1 MKTNIF
7 VHDNPLVDVL
17 IQTLA
22 RSPETFKPEIMAID
36 EMYSYVFNQLEDKNS
51 HRALTYYYTMGRAIL
66 DTVKQ
71 LVDWH
76 FGGFEA
82 VESFLDFACGYGR
95 FTRFLIQEI
104 PPEKI
109 WVSDIYKKAVKFQSE
124 YFGVQGIYSTSLPE
138 DYQVDR
144 SFDVIMASSF
154 FSHMP
159 ATTFEG
165 WMQKIYDLKS
175 RRGLLLFSVLDMELL
190 DPHIRRS
197 ETGLVFSPDSESKSL
212 DKQEYGTTWVTE
224 EYVRRI
230 LDQISDGNA
239 EITRIPKGLNRYQDL
254 YAVSDRSVASP
265 NPLAFYHHPEGKI
278 DYCYIQ
284 PNGEVRLSGWAI
296 DFNPGVTLEIQ
307 LWSDSR
313 LIGVYPCSEE
323 RPDIVA
329 HYQQPDFLLSGWS
342 CVLSS
347 DQISPQDILI
357 IKIVSSKG
365 LQAIIE
371 GDRLVAIS
379 SRRNWDIQ
387 LSTTRQ
393 QLTQTQAQLT
403 ATVDQYQS
411 QITQYQSQIDQYQSQ
426 IAQYQSQIDQYKQ
439 QIAQYQSQID
449 QYQARKFETEAEIS
463 RYQTEYLAQKSEWEH
478 LQPQMQIMSHQLDTL
493 ENRIQAMESS
503 KFWKL
508 RTKWFKLK
516 RVLGLPVNE

>member
-17 IQTLA
+17 IQMLA

-36 EMYSYVFNQLEDKNS
+36 EMYSYVFNQLPDKNS

-71 LVDWH
+71 LVAWH

-82 VESFLDFACGYGR
+82 VDSFLDFACGYGR

-124 YFGVQGIYSTSLPE
+124 YLGVQGIYSTSLPE

-144 SFDVIMASSF
+144 YFDVIMATSF

-165 WMQKIYDLKS
+165 WMQKLYDLKS
-175 RRGLLLFSVLDMELL
+175 KRGLLLFSVLDMELL
-190 DPHIRRS
+190 DSHIPRS
-197 ETGLVFSPDSESKSL
+197 ETELLFIPDSESQSL

-254 YAVSDRSVASP
+254 YAVSDRSVVSP
-265 NPLAFYHHPEGKI
+265 NPLVFYHYPEGQI

-284 PNGEVRLSGWAI
+284 PDGEVRLSGWAI
-296 DFNPGVTLEIQ
+296 DFNPGVTVEVQ

-323 RPDIVA
+323 RPDVVA
-329 HYQQPDFLLSGWS
+329 HYQRPDFLHSGWS
-342 CVLSS
+342 CVLSR

-379 SRRNWDIQ
+379 SRRNWEIQ
-387 LSTTRQ
+387 LHTARQ
-393 QLTQTQAQLT
+393 QLNQTQAQLT
-403 ATVDQYQS
+403 ATVDQYNQ
-411 QITQYQSQIDQYQSQ
+411 QIRRYQSQIE
-426 IAQYQSQIDQYKQ
+426 QYQSQIDQYKQ
-439 QIAQYQSQID
+439 QIEQYQSQIA
-449 QYQARKFETEAEIS
+449 QYQARKFKTAAEIGQD
-463 RYQTEYLAQKSEWEH
+463 QTEYLAQKSEWEH
-478 LQPQMQIMSHQLDTL
+478 LQSQMQIMGHQLDTL

>member
-7 VHDNPLVDVL
+7 VNDNPLVDAL

-22 RSPETFKPEIMAID
+22 RSPQTFRREIMAID
-36 EMYSYVFNQLEDKNS
+36 EMYSYVFNQLDDKNS
-51 HRALTYYYTMGRAIL
+51 HRALTYYYTIGRAIL

-71 LVDWH
+71 FVDWH
-76 FGGFEA
+76 FGGFDA

-95 FTRFLIQEI
+95 FTRFLIEEI
-104 PPEKI
+104 PPERI
-109 WVSDIYKKAVKFQSE
+109 WVSDIYKKAVQFQSE
-124 YFGVQGIYSTSLPE
+124 YLGVQGIVSASVPE

-144 SFDVIMASSF
+144 DFDLIMATSF

-159 ATTFEG
+159 ATTFER
-165 WMQKIYDLKS
+165 WMQKLYDLKS
-175 RRGLLLFSVLDMELL
+175 KRGLLLFSVLDMELL
-190 DPHIRRS
+190 PPHIPRS
-197 ETGLVFSPDSESKSL
+197 ETGLVFSPDSESQSL

-230 LDQISDGNA
+230 LDSISDGNA

-254 YAVSDRSVASP
+254 YAVSDRSRSVASP
-265 NPLAFYHHPEGKI
+265 HPLTFYHHPEGKI

-296 DFNPGVTLEIQ
+296 DLNPGVTVEVQ

-379 SRRNWDIQ
+379 SRRNWEIK
-387 LSTTRQ
+387 LSAARQ
-393 QLTQTQAQLT
+393 QLSQTQAQLT
-403 ATVDQYQS
+403 ATVDQYN
-411 QITQYQSQIDQYQSQ
+411 
-426 IAQYQSQIDQYKQ
+426 Q

-449 QYQARKFETEAEIS
+449 QYES
-463 RYQTEYLAQKSEWEH
+463 QKSEWEH
-478 LQPQMQIMSHQLDTL
+478 LKSQMQIMGHQLDTL